1 MVHQVKAQKP
11 KARAALLLVAA
22 LLLAVSCSKKD
33 NPLLLDTNLPLG
45 TGAGNLPYV
54 TGVAP
59 QNRYQLMDDDPHTAG
74 IQATVEVTFSDYMD
88 EASVISSVS
97 VLNTTTGEAVAGL
110 STSYNADARKLF
122 VRHTDWTRSVA
133 YLLVLAT
140 GGAKNRW
147 NVPLDGN
154 RNGIAAGAPYDDA
167 LSTFYTEGS
176 SPDSC
181 VSTAPPSVTGIT
193 PDTVRITETLPGITV
208 QFSAKMDTT
217 TLVSDNFK
225 LFSETGSSV
234 QLDRTGFTPW
244 SVSFTPRS
252 PLRFGDMYTIT
263 VVGAGVRA
271 DALKN
276 TPQYLLLLDGDYDGP
291 DQNEPDF
298 KSYFLCD
305 TVWAPT
311 VSVTSIGN
319 GMRFDFT
326 ELMDESTLGA
336 QNVRTFDAGGYVPG
350 TMVYSRNAPGNST
363 RIDYYFSRPTQGGHR
378 AFVSRLVESTADR
391 MLDGRPSTPYGIG
404 IGGEPWDD
412 FWGQ

>member
-1 MVHQVKAQKP
+1 MVYQVKAQKP

-22 LLLAVSCSKKD
+22 LLFAMSCSKKD

-59 QNRYQLMDDDPHTAG
+59 QNGWQLMDDDPHTAG
-74 IQATVEVTFSDYMD
+74 IQATVAVTFSDYMD
-88 EASVISSVS
+88 EASVLSGVS

-110 STSYNADARKLF
+110 SISYNADARKLF
-122 VRHTDWTRSVA
+122 VRHTDWTRSAA
-133 YLLVLAT
+133 YLLVLAP

-154 RNGIAAGAPYDDA
+154 RNGKADGDPYDNA

-181 VSTAPPSVTGIT
+181 VSTAPPTVTSIT
-193 PDTVRITETLPGITV
+193 PDTTRITETLPDISV
-208 QFSAKMDTT
+208 AFSAAMDST

-225 LFSETGSSV
+225 LLSVTGSSV
-234 QLDRTGFTPW
+234 QLDRTWFSTWQVGFR
-244 SVSFTPRS
+244 PRS
-252 PLRFGDMYTIT
+252 PLRYGDMYTIT

-271 DALKN
+271 DALRN

-305 TVWAPT
+305 TLRAPT

-319 GMRFDFT
+319 GTRFDFT
-326 ELMDESTLGA
+326 ELMDESTLDA

-350 TMVYSRNAPGNST
+350 TMVYSRNAPGNNT

-378 AFVSRLVESTADR
+378 AFVSRQVTSAANR
-391 MLDGRPSTPYGIG
+391 MLDGQPSPNG